1 MSQTVLVITGGG
13 KARYMTISGDPSKYG
28 LVDVPKGRIVHE
40 GKSRLMT
47 FTGRP
52 KTPAQRA
59 KKPNI
64 PLSPVDLPSSA
75 ETNTLDYLSVL
86 DTSLE
91 STPVYIMQDEVV
103 PGVRVPKYLPRD
115 SVFIAMVEWPLR
127 PGDTRIEAYFIGT
140 NSTRQHWFLMEC
152 TVDDLSPYNTKYLS
166 RHTTAMVEKGQ
177 FKIQEAAILLLKC
190 VWQHEKETW
199 DTPAFCIVSDCGLL
213 DLTTIHE
220 IADKVWPD

>member
-28 LVDVPKGRIVHE
+28 LVDVPKGKIVHE

-52 KTPAQRA
+52 KTPEQRA

-86 DTSLE
+86 DTSL
-91 STPVYIMQDEVV
+91 
-103 PGVRVPKYLPRD
+103 G
-115 SVFIAMVEWPLR
+115 
-127 PGDTRIEAYFIGT
+127 
-140 NSTRQHWFLMEC
+140 
-152 TVDDLSPYNTKYLS
+152 
-166 RHTTAMVEKGQ
+166 
-177 FKIQEAAILLLKC
+177 
-190 VWQHEKETW
+190 
-199 DTPAFCIVSDCGLL
+199 
-213 DLTTIHE
+213 
-220 IADKVWPD
+220 